1 MKKIILFS
9 LVCMALLLP
18 AVNTTSNAAAY
29 AKMKTVAG
37 VINEWVLSAT
47 SGTEDGPIKAIEV
60 YRLSTGELVRK
71 METNGQVYDAS
82 IDLKGL
88 PSGGYSARIICTYVT
103 VTKQFKL

>member
-18 AVNTTSNAAAY
+18 AVNTTSNAAA
-29 AKMKTVAG
+29 KFKKE
-37 VINEWVLSAT
+37 VITNISGWVLLAG

-71 METNGQVYDAS
+71 VDAGGQSYSAS

-88 PSGGYSARIICTYVT
+88 PSGGYSARIICTNVA